1 MTIVSDV
8 LLVLGAVMILLSGV
22 GVLRFHDTFERMHA
36 ASKGPSLGIILVG
49 VGAALHLDA
58 RSAAAVLLVVVLHLV
73 TVPVGSHL
81 VGKAS
86 YRRRTEGG
94 DTPEWD
100 DPDTE

>member
-81 VGKAS
+81 VGKSA
-86 YRRRTEGG
+86 YRGRDEGG
-94 DTPEWD
+94 ETPEWD
-100 DPDTE
+100 DPEAD